1 MCFIDNN
8 EIEMP
13 GAELRSA
20 LLLPVDQ
27 VHHGGNKHSTLAG
40 ALGHQIDRRGI
51 RQVRLERADSLS
63 HQRNAIREEN
73 TRFLILPNFA
83 VAPRSPLAGRC
94 RYIVAPIGFWTRS
107 STARAG
113 RALPNTGS
121 FERSPPPGSA
131 WIRCFQAML
140 SAGGQ
145 LKRKAICRGIQRCLL
160 REQCI
165 DEEFRRP
172 IWILQRGIAAVDG
185 QRAFDAAV
193 VRLPRRRH
201 VLRHDNIIE

>member
-27 VHHGGNKHSTLAG
+27 VHHGWVGGNKHSTLAG

-121 FERSPPPGSA
+121 FERSPPPGVRGSDA
-131 WIRCFQAML
+131 SRQCFQPAD
-140 SAGGQ
+140 S
-145 LKRKAICRGIQRCLL
+145 
-160 REQCI
+160 
-165 DEEFRRP
+165 
-172 IWILQRGIAAVDG
+172 
-185 QRAFDAAV
+185 
-193 VRLPRRRH
+193 
-201 VLRHDNIIE
+201 